1 MEKINVLFVCLGNIC
16 RSPMAEGIFLHP
28 IEENGLSDRFSADSA
43 GTSGYHAGE
52 RADRRMR
59 DTAGKHG
66 INLPSR
72 SRMFLEEDLREF
84 HYVVAMDSSNHRNI
98 LHLQRPGVDYPSEV
112 LMMRDFDPKPDSK
125 DVPDPYY
132 GGQRGF
138 EDVYDI
144 LMRSNETFLNHL
156 REKHG
161 F

>member
-1 MEKINVLFVCLGNIC
+1 MSYQLVWESIKCMIICL
-16 RSPMAEGIFLHP
+16 
-28 IEENGLSDRFSADSA
+28 
-43 GTSGYHAGE
+43 T
-52 RADRRMR
+52 
-59 DTAGKHG
+59 
-66 INLPSR
+66 
-72 SRMFLEEDLREF
+72 F
-84 HYVVAMDSSNHRNI
+84 HWGRNI
-98 LHLQRPGVDYPSEV
+98 LHLQRPGIDYPSEV
-112 LMMRDFDPKPDSK
+112 LMMRDFDPQPDSK